1 MRIVVAAALARSLQP
16 QRALRHA
23 SRLRS
28 AAKDALDEHTERV
41 QTGAGPGAPSPERAA
56 HNKRQQEVFDSAAA
70 YFASPEASP
79 PEIEATL
86 DALAKRICEP
96 SRPDAAFRV
105 LDVGAGTGFLS
116 RRYADAAA
124 GGASVVGVDLSPEMV
139 KAANSK
145 GGDVTYVVADVVDYA
160 AQHAGEAYDV
170 VVFNACKTASDS
182 VPSTGRRLDG
192 VDAPALT
199 VRRPRRCFG
208 NIFDRGAAL
217 SAAASV
223 LKPGGRA
230 LVTHP
235 LSAAFVDKLHERDAS
250 VVPAGLPKTLEEMEA
265 LVVGAPL
272 SPAFVEDVSPY
283 FAEFVRDK

>member
-1 MRIVVAAALARSLQP
+1 MMARIVVAAALARSLQP

-56 HNKRQQEVFDSAAA
+56 PNKRQQEVFDSAAA

-86 DALAKRICEP
+86 DALAKRICTP
-96 SRPDAAFRV
+96 ARPDAAFRV
-105 LDVGAGTGFLS
+105 LDVGSGTGCLS

-124 GGASVVGVDLSPEMV
+124 GGADVVGVDLSPEMV

-170 VVFNACKTASDS
+170 VVFNAC
-182 VPSTGRRLDG
+182 
-192 VDAPALT
+192 
-199 VRRPRRCFG
+199 FG

-235 LSAAFVDKLHERDAS
+235 LSAAFVDELHERDAS
-250 VVPAGLPKTLEEMEA
+250 VVPAGLPKTLPEMKE
-265 LVVGAPL
+265 LVTGTPL
-272 SPAFVEDVSPY
+272 TPAFVEDASPY
-283 FAEFVRDK
+283 FAEFVRD